1 MIINNS
7 LLFIINIYTNSPV
20 PSIICAI
27 LAQEVALSSLFVLM
41 CRDFFFNSIF
51 FDVSVCLCVCV
62 FEKNVIRYYF
72 KEKKGGGK
80 EKKKKKVIKNS
91 HFHSRSPCLLFSLS
105 SFFLFWLIFF
115 F

>member
-41 CRDFFFNSIF
+41 CRDFFSIQF
-51 FDVSVCLCVCV
+51 FSMCLCVCV
-62 FEKNVIRYYF
+62 CV
-72 KEKKGGGK
+72 
-80 EKKKKKVIKNS
+80 
-91 HFHSRSPCLLFSLS
+91 
-105 SFFLFWLIFF
+105 FLKRML
-115 F
+115 